1 MTKKNPHLTTTALL
15 DSTNAALR
23 NWPITWIVLVVGLIM
38 TITATLYM
46 KSSVEI
52 NANVEFTSNCNEI
65 KNKIIN
71 RLDDHARIL
80 LSGAALFNATE
91 TVTREEWR
99 VFNKTQKV
107 EQQLPGIQGIG
118 FSLLIPPA
126 ELSRHIQKIRREGFP
141 QYKLRPDGVREIYS
155 SIIYL
160 EPFSGR
166 NLRAFGYDM
175 LSEPVRRSAME
186 RARDTD
192 NAALSGK
199 VILVQE
205 TDKEVQAGTLMY
217 VPVYRKGMPIETV
230 QQRRAA
236 IYGWIYS
243 PYRMNDLM
251 QGIIGNRKLEK
262 EKQLHLQV
270 FDGTQPS
277 PQNLLYECHPEKDQA
292 LWPKVRFTR
301 QIPVDF
307 NGQRWTLRFTQTG
320 GGFATVDYISVWLTL
335 ASGIII
341 SLLLLFLILALL
353 NAHAKAHIAENLAA
367 ELRETKEYLENLIDY
382 ANVPIVV
389 WNQQF
394 HITRFN
400 HAFESLTGRLSGDVL
415 GNNLEMLFPPDL
427 VDSSMEHIKRMPLG
441 EHWESLEINILHANG
456 SVRTVLWNSAT
467 IFAEDGMTPIA
478 TIAQGT
484 DITERK
490 QAEKALKES
499 EEQLRNIFLNAPI
512 GIFHSVWEGTLVTVN
527 PALSKMLGYSSPEEL
542 ILATTNMI
550 TQIYVDPA
558 IRPQIMADLMSTD
571 GWVHY
576 EEVLWRRKDHRI
588 ITVDMTGRKVLSANG
603 DFLYLEGFIED
614 ISERKQVEAV
624 NATLEAQNRQ
634 LQKTE
639 SLSRMAASIA
649 HLFNNQLGVVIGN
662 LELAMMDVPKVG
674 SLHESITSAMKA
686 AWKSA
691 EISGLMLTYLGQSLD
706 NCEPLDLSS
715 SCHKILPILKAAL
728 PENVILKTDFS
739 SPGPVSNTNTDYLQQ
754 ILTNLFN
761 NAWEAIG
768 KDSGTISLS
777 VKKVSSAAIPTAHRF
792 PIDWQTQDST
802 CACLEVT
809 DTGSG
814 IADKDIEKIFDPFY
828 TSKFTGRGMGLA
840 VVLGIVKTH
849 KGVLTVESKAK
860 QGSTFRIF
868 FPLSE

>member
-1 MTKKNPHLTTTALL
+1 
-15 DSTNAALR
+15 
-23 NWPITWIVLVVGLIM
+23 M

-107 EQQLPGIQGIG
+107 EKQLPGIQGIG

-175 LSEPVRRSAME
+175 FAEPARRSAME

-307 NGQRWTLRFTQTG
+307 NGQRWTLLFTQTR

-335 ASGIII
+335 ASGIIT
-341 SLLLLFLILALL
+341 SLLLFSLLLALL
-353 NAHAKAHIAENLAA
+353 NTSSKMNIAENLAA
-367 ELRETKEYLENLIDY
+367 QLRETKEYLENLIDY
-382 ANVPIVV
+382 ANVPIVI
-389 WNQQF
+389 WDPQF

-400 HAFESLTGRLSGDVL
+400 HAFESLTGRVSGDVL
-415 GNNLEMLFPPDL
+415 GNNLGMLFPPDL
-427 VDSSMEHIKRMPLG
+427 VDDSMEHIKRMPLG
-441 EHWESLEINILHANG
+441 EHWESLEISILHANG

-467 IFAEDGMTPIA
+467 IFAEDGMTAIA

-490 QAEKALKES
+490 QS
-499 EEQLRNIFLNAPI
+499 EEALRKSEELHTNLIATMPDIMVRMTLTGEILFINDVGLRLTEYRAEEMIGQNIFSFIAPEDIDKAARNA
-512 GIFHSVWEGTLVTVN
+512 VL
-527 PALSKMLGYSSPEEL
+527 MLERKLGPQEYHL
-542 ILATTNMI
+542 IM
-550 TQIYVDPA
+550 
-558 IRPQIMADLMSTD
+558 
-571 GWVHY
+571 
-576 EEVLWRRKDHRI
+576 KD
-588 ITVDMTGRKVLSANG
+588 GRKLMFEVNASVLRR
-603 DFLYLEGFIED
+603 ED
-614 ISERKQVEAV
+614 GSPYEQALICRDITARKQAEVDKVA
-624 NATLEAQNRQ
+624 LEAQNRQ
-634 LQKTE
+634 LQKSE
-639 SLSRMAASIA
+639 SLSLMAAAIA
-649 HLFNNQLGVVIGN
+649 HHFNNQLGVVIGN
-662 LELAMMDVPKVG
+662 LEMAIGEQAKGVSPSR
-674 SLHESITSAMKA
+674 SLTEAMKG
-686 AWKSA
+686 AWKA
-691 EISGLMLTYLGQSLD
+691 ADMSGMMLTYLGQSRD
-706 NCEPLDLSS
+706 KREPLDLSS
-715 SCHKILPILKAAL
+715 SCHKILSAIKSAM
-728 PENVILKTDFS
+728 PENVTMETDFS
-739 SPGPVSNTNTDYLQQ
+739 SPGPVISTNPDYIHQ
-754 ILTNLFN
+754 ILTNLFI
-761 NAWEAIG
+761 NAWEAVG
-768 KDSGTISLS
+768 KESGTVSLS
-777 VKKVSSAAIPTAHRF
+777 VKTVASAEIPAAQRF
-792 PIDWQTQDST
+792 PIDWQPQASNY
-802 CACLEVT
+802 ACLSVT
-809 DTGSG
+809 DTGNG
-814 IADKDIEKIFDPFY
+814 IEDKDIEKLFDPFY

-849 KGVLTVESKAK
+849 KGVLTVESKVK

-868 FPLSE
+868 FPLAE

>member
-1 MTKKNPHLTTTALL
+1 MTKKKPHLTTTAFI
-15 DSTNAALR
+15 DSTKTALR

-80 LSGAALFNATE
+80 MSGAALFNATE

-107 EQQLPGIQGIG
+107 EKQLPGIQGIG

-175 LSEPVRRSAME
+175 FAEPARRSAME

-307 NGQRWTLRFTQTG
+307 NGQRWTLLFTQTR

-335 ASGIII
+335 ASGIIT
-341 SLLLLFLILALL
+341 SLLLFSLLLALL
-353 NAHAKAHIAENLAA
+353 NTSSKMNIAENLAA
-367 ELRETKEYLENLIDY
+367 QLRETKEYLENLIDY
-382 ANVPIVV
+382 ANVPIVI
-389 WNQQF
+389 WDPQF

-400 HAFESLTGRLSGDVL
+400 HAFESLTGRVSGDVL
-415 GNNLEMLFPPDL
+415 GNNLGMLFPPDL
-427 VDSSMEHIKRMPLG
+427 VDDSMEHIKRMPLG
-441 EHWESLEINILHANG
+441 EHWESLEISILHANG

-467 IFAEDGMTPIA
+467 IFAEDGMTAIA

-490 QAEKALKES
+490 QS
-499 EEQLRNIFLNAPI
+499 EEALRKSEELHTNLIATMPDIMVRMTLTGEILFINDVGLRLTEYRAEEMIGQNIFSFIAPEDLDKAARNA
-512 GIFHSVWEGTLVTVN
+512 L
-527 PALSKMLGYSSPEEL
+527 LMLERRLGPQEYHL
-542 ILATTNMI
+542 IM
-550 TQIYVDPA
+550 
-558 IRPQIMADLMSTD
+558 
-571 GWVHY
+571 
-576 EEVLWRRKDHRI
+576 KD
-588 ITVDMTGRKVLSANG
+588 GRKVMFEVNAAVLHRKDGSPYEQA
-603 DFLYLEGFIED
+603 LICRD
-614 ISERKQVEAV
+614 ITDRKQMEAV

-691 EISGLMLTYLGQSLD
+691 EMSGMMLTYLGQSLD

-728 PENVILKTDFS
+728 PENVILVTDFP
-739 SPGPVSNTNTDYLQQ
+739 SPGPVINTSPDYMQQ

-761 NAWEAIG
+761 NAWESIG
-768 KDSGTISLS
+768 KNRGTISLS
-777 VKKVSSAAIPTAHRF
+777 VKTVASADIPTAQRF
-792 PIDWQTQDST
+792 PIDWQLQDSSY
-802 CACLEVT
+802 ACLEVT

-814 IADKDIEKIFDPFY
+814 IADKDIEKLFDPFY